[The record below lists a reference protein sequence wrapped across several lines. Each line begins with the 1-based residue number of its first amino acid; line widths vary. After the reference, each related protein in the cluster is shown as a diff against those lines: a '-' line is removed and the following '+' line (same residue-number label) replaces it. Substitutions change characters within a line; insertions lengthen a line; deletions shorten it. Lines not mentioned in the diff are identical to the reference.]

1 MHLPVARFASSRSVS
16 VGLDLPHLPPV
27 VHLSLLISL
36 TSISS
41 SARFYL
47 YCPLTHSQRS
57 LLLNSGFRQLTFM
70 RLDIPVQPH
79 SYVQ

>member
-1 MHLPVARFASSRSVS
+1 MHLPVACFASSRSVS
-16 VGLDLPHLPPV
+16 VRLDLSHLPPV
-27 VHLSLLISL
+27 AHLSLLISL
-36 TSISS
+36 PSISS

-47 YCPLTHSQRS
+47 YCSLTHSQRS